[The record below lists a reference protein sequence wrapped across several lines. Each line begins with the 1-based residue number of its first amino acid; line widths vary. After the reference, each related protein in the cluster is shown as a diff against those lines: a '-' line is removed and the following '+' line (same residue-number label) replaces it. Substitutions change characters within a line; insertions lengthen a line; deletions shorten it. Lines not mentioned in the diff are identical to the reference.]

1 VVADAGCKV
10 DRLVEDLWAALAP
23 PADHRKT
30 VGGRQARVLTL
41 EREDAVSGPLT
52 HPPKGGAESEHPSP
66 RVGRMRWPGHALRA
80 AVGLP
85 AILAVALSCGGSGP
99 SAQASDPASNAL
111 ARGIAAQN
119 ANKLDEATKDYFEAL
134 SNDPKNKFAYYNL
147 GQIAKNQNRL
157 QIAEGYYRS
166 ALEIDPN
173 YGPALFGLGFV
184 RQAFNSIQE
193 AVDLYT
199 KDIAIEPTNAA
210 AHYNLGILLRI
221 QGKTAQGDAEI
232 ARAIQLDPKLPQP
245 PAPTPTPKPASPTPT
260 R

>member
-1 VVADAGCKV
+1 MLRPGRSLRVAVVLPVILAF
-10 DRLVEDLWAALAP
+10 AAACGGGGSNAP
-23 PADHRKT
+23 TKPAD
-30 VGGRQARVLTL
+30 
-41 EREDAVSGPLT
+41 P
-52 HPPKGGAESEHPSP
+52 
-66 RVGRMRWPGHALRA
+66 A
-80 AVGLP
+80 A
-85 AILAVALSCGGSGP
+85 
-99 SAQASDPASNAL
+99 DAL

-119 ANKLDEATKDYFEAL
+119 ANKLDEAAKDYFEVL
-134 SNDPKNKFAYYNL
+134 SVDPKNKFAFYNL

-173 YGPALFGLGFV
+173 YGPALFGVGYV
-184 RQAFNSIQE
+184 RQQFNAIQE
-193 AVDLYT
+193 AIDFYT
-199 KDIAIEPTNAA
+199 KDVAIEPTNAA

>member
-1 VVADAGCKV
+1 MLRATFALPVILAF
-10 DRLVEDLWAALAP
+10 AANCGGGGGSNASTK
-23 PADHRKT
+23 PAD
-30 VGGRQARVLTL
+30 
-41 EREDAVSGPLT
+41 
-52 HPPKGGAESEHPSP
+52 
-66 RVGRMRWPGHALRA
+66 
-80 AVGLP
+80 P
-85 AILAVALSCGGSGP
+85 AG
-99 SAQASDPASNAL
+99 DAL

-119 ANKLDEATKDYFEAL
+119 ANKLDDATKDYFEVL
-134 SNDPKNKFAYYNL
+134 FNDPKNKFAYYNL

-173 YGPALFGLGFV
+173 YGPALFGVGFV
-184 RQAFNSIQE
+184 RQAFNAIQE
-193 AVDLYT
+193 AIDFYT

-232 ARAIQLDPKLPQP
+232 AKAIQLDPKLPQP
-245 PAPTPTPKPASPTPT
+245 ATPGPTAKPTPTPTPT